1 MFNDLVHHLE
11 LRIEHQVAW
20 LCPCLSTNLN
30 RELDGVADLRPLSDE
45 EKGKREVLTTN
56 LEKVILMDE
65 ICWRQKSRALWLK
78 EGDKNSKFFHCLA
91 NSHRNTNTIGKLII
105 NGVSSTSQDE
115 IRDHIVRFYETL
127 YREDGYRRPYLDGI
141 QFDAI
146 SDEDALWLDRPFEEN
161 EIEIV
166 VQGCNG
172 DKAPGP
178 DGFSLAFFQHCWSIV
193 RNDILA
199 VCQEFHEHC
208 QFERSLNATFV
219 SLIPKKH
226 GADELKDFRPIS
238 LVGGMYKIIAK
249 LLANRLKVVLG
260 KIISP
265 SQSAFVKG
273 RQILDSV
280 LIANEC
286 LDSRLKASLPGVL
299 CKLDLEKAYDHVNWD
314 FLIYLLRR
322 CGFSEKWRKWIYFCV
337 SSIRFSILVNGS
349 PCGFFPSSRG
359 IRQGDPLSP
368 MLFVIVMEAFSRLID
383 KATNA
388 GYVIWVLRGQFGQ
401 SSYGLRINL
410 GKSELVQVGE
420 LMWLLGLRKFKGT
433 SYGGLPEEVAKIHLV
448 KWDMV
453 CSPYS
458 HGGLAIK
465 NLMRF
470 NEALL
475 GKWLWRF
482 GVEREAFWR
491 KIIMVKYGSLE
502 GGWVSKVPSG
512 PHGVGLWK
520 SIRSRWATF
529 SKFVVFEVGDGSL
542 IRFWDDVWCAEE
554 PLKMAY
560 PELYRIACVKD
571 APVADFVQ
579 VRGNAVHWE
588 VTFTRLA
595 QDWELESISSFFDL
609 LYSANIISSEKDKM
623 CWKPARSKGF
633 QVKSFYTQLTSSGPG
648 CFPWKSIWKAKVPP
662 RVAFFVWTAALGKI
676 LTADNLRRR
685 GMIVVSWCCMCKADG
700 ESVDHLLLHCPYA
713 KELWDMI
720 FGLFGLQWVMPKRV
734 IDLFSCWYGS
744 VGRHSVIWKAIP
756 HCIMWCLWRE
766 RNARIFED

>member
-1 MFNDLVHHLE
+1 LIGL
-11 LRIEHQVAW
+11 
-20 LCPCLSTNLN
+20 
-30 RELDGVADLRPLSDE
+30 
-45 EKGKREVLTTN
+45 LT
-56 LEKVILMDE
+56 
-65 ICWRQKSRALWLK
+65 
-78 EGDKNSKFFHCLA
+78 
-91 NSHRNTNTIGKLII
+91 
-105 NGVSSTSQDE
+105 
-115 IRDHIVRFYETL
+115 
-127 YREDGYRRPYLDGI
+127 
-141 QFDAI
+141 
-146 SDEDALWLDRPFEEN
+146 
-161 EIEIV
+161 
-166 VQGCNG
+166 
-172 DKAPGP
+172 
-178 DGFSLAFFQHCWSIV
+178 
-193 RNDILA
+193 
-199 VCQEFHEHC
+199 
-208 QFERSLNATFV
+208 
-219 SLIPKKH
+219 
-226 GADELKDFRPIS
+226 
-238 LVGGMYKIIAK
+238 
-249 LLANRLKVVLG
+249 
-260 KIISP
+260 
-265 SQSAFVKG
+265 
-273 RQILDSV
+273 
-280 LIANEC
+280 
-286 LDSRLKASLPGVL
+286 
-299 CKLDLEKAYDHVNWD
+299 
-314 FLIYLLRR
+314 
-322 CGFSEKWRKWIYFCV
+322 
-337 SSIRFSILVNGS
+337 
-349 PCGFFPSSRG
+349 
-359 IRQGDPLSP
+359 
-368 MLFVIVMEAFSRLID
+368 
-383 KATNA
+383 
-388 GYVIWVLRGQFGQ
+388 
-401 SSYGLRINL
+401 
-410 GKSELVQVGE
+410 
-420 LMWLLGLRKFKGT
+420 
-433 SYGGLPEEVAKIHLV
+433 EEVAKIHLV

-465 NLMRF
+465 NLRRF

-529 SKFVVFEVGDGSL
+529 SKFVVFKVGDGSL

-579 VRGNAVHWE
+579 VRDNAVHWE

-766 RNARIFED
+766 RNARIFEDCELSVVEIKLQFYRSLLDWMSVTGLFRLANMLDLIDNCSF